1 MKQTVCG
8 MMFFS
13 SGAICLVNYRE
24 EKSDNNTRSVK
35 VENSSKLYDII
46 VYSGTLLLD
55 KYLSKNQF
63 IRLLFSGSAEKD
75 SFSDTSVMK
84 QLIHPST
91 GS

>member
-24 EKSDNNTRSVK
+24 DKSDNNTRSVK
-35 VENSSKLYDII
+35 VENSSELYDII

-55 KYLSKNQF
+55 KYPSKKLVNGV
-63 IRLLFSGSAEKD
+63 LFSA
-75 SFSDTSVMK
+75 
-84 QLIHPST
+84 L
-91 GS
+91 